1 LSLLPEP
8 YEYLE
13 LKDGVSLTL
22 AAVKQ
27 EWGEALIK
35 PRYPGAPAEKRIPV
49 LRLTAKEGYK
59 PMGAPYWDITSKTLQ
74 AQLRPLLPDL
84 IARGAEFTVTAHGEG
99 PQKRFSLRVG
109 A

>member
-1 LSLLPEP
+1 
-8 YEYLE
+8 LE
-13 LKDGVSLTL
+13 LKDGTSLTL

-35 PRYPGAPAEKRIPV
+35 PRYLGAPAEKRIPV

-59 PMGAPYWDITSKTLQ
+59 PTGAPYWDITSKTLQ
-74 AQLRPLLPDL
+74 AQLRPLLVDL

-99 PQKRFSLRVG
+99 PQKRFSLRV
-109 A
+109 